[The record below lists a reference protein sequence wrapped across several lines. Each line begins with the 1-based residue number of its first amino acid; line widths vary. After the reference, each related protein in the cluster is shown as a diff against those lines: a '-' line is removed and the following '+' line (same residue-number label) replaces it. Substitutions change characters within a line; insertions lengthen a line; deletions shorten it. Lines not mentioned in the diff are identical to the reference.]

1 MSLDKFV
8 DRAATLIGAYGNF
21 RTAPE
26 LVDAE
31 TIALA
36 RCTMINHELQLF
48 IHFCYSQSEQG
59 RYVNL
64 RSNSQ
69 VPKGVWAP
77 WGSSGKSGLTRTERD
92 VTRRYLFS
100 LITPRPPRPLFFYGQ
115 RHWHVNTV
123 VYPTV
128 EEALQWLGRF
138 KITPTAWFD
147 CCVVGD

>member
-1 MSLDKFV
+1 MIDKIV
-8 DRAATLIGAYGNF
+8 ARAAELTGAYGNF

-26 LVDAE
+26 RVDAE

-36 RCTMINHELQLF
+36 RCTMINQELDLF
-48 IHFCYSQSEQG
+48 VRFCYRQSEQG

-69 VPKGVWAP
+69 LPKGVWAP

-92 VTRRYLFS
+92 VLRRYLFS
-100 LITPRPPRPLFFYGQ
+100 LNTPRPPRPLFFYGQ

-123 VYPTV
+123 IYPTV
-128 EEALQWLGRF
+128 GDALQWLERF
-138 KITPTAWFD
+138 KLTPANWFD
-147 CCVVGD
+147 CSLLDD

>member
-8 DRAATLIGAYGNF
+8 VRAAELTGAYGNF
-21 RTAPE
+21 KTAPE
-26 LVDAE
+26 RVDLE

-36 RCTMINHELQLF
+36 RCTLVNQELELF
-48 IHFCYSQSEQG
+48 IKFCYKLADNG
-59 RYVNL
+59 RFSHL

-69 VPKGVWAP
+69 IPKGIWAP

-92 VTRRYLFS
+92 TLRRYLFS
-100 LITPRPPRPLFFYGQ
+100 LGHGSRPPRPLFFYSQ

-128 EEALQWLGRF
+128 EEAMRWLERF
-138 KITPTAWFD
+138 KMTPALWLEF
-147 CCVVGD
+147 VLSE

>member
-8 DRAATLIGAYGNF
+8 VRAAELTGAYGNF
-21 RTAPE
+21 KTAPE

-36 RCTMINHELQLF
+36 RCTMVNHELQLF
-48 IHFCYSQSEQG
+48 IHFCYKRSEQG
-59 RYVNL
+59 RLINL

-69 VPKGVWAP
+69 IPKGVWAP

-92 VTRRYLFS
+92 TLRRYLFS
-100 LITPRPPRPLFFYGQ
+100 LNTRRPPRPLFFYSQ

-123 VYPTV
+123 IYPTV
-128 EEALQWLGRF
+128 EEALQWLDRYQM
-138 KITPTAWFD
+138 TPALWLD
-147 CCVVGD
+147 CVVVSA